1 MAQIDL
7 QSKPSEAV
15 ARWFQGKPE
24 PEGTCGWPAID
35 GAFLSDQN
43 AAVPGFPLDALPAP
57 WRAWITDTATSV
69 NVPTDYVAQAV
80 LAAVAGLCGAGVWVR
95 VSPVWSDPLSLWLAV
110 VGAPSSGKSPALA
123 SVRRLLRVLES
134 EGTRPGTR
142 PVSETVAPDLP
153 GDLPDHL
160 PDDLPNWRKR
170 RPLRIVAGGSLE
182 AVLDASRANG
192 RGVILWRDEPEGC
205 FAPLLA
211 GGAVRELD
219 PFPVTILG
227 ALEPERLAGTVQR
240 RQATVAARFLYALP
254 APPPFQPLA
263 ERKRAR
269 DDDAVAL
276 LRAIFGKA
284 GTMGDPLHVH
294 VDDEGLAALDCF
306 LGNLHAD
313 VREAQGLEAA
323 WLGKGRGVVPRLA
336 GVLHLLDWSARQLSD
351 PSAELLDIGR
361 DVMERA
367 IAVWSG
373 YYRQHA
379 KAFFDHA
386 APSDLEARARRVV
399 RWLSSCGPGEVSR
412 EDVRRTALGQTVTA
426 SEADRVL
433 ARLTEAGVL
442 RPIAVKQPAQR
453 GRPALRWAV
462 NPALRAP

>member
-7 QSKPSEAV
+7 QTTPSEAFV
-15 ARWFQGKPE
+15 RRFLGKPE
-24 PEGTCGWPAID
+24 PAGACGWPAID
-35 GAFLSDQN
+35 GAFLDDQN
-43 AAVPGFPLDALPAP
+43 AAVPGFPLEALPTP
-57 WRAWITDTATSV
+57 WRTWITDTATSV

-142 PVSETVAPDLP
+142 PVSVTVDPDLP
-153 GDLPDHL
+153 ESTVS
-160 PDDLPNWRKR
+160 WRQR
-170 RPLRIVAGGSLE
+170 RPFKIVAGGSLE

-227 ALEPERLAGTVQR
+227 ALEPERLAGTVHR
-240 RQATVAARFLYALP
+240 RQATVAARFLYAVP

-263 ERKRAR
+263 GRKPAR
-269 DDDAVAL
+269 DDEALAL
-276 LRAIFGKA
+276 LRAILGKA
-284 GTMGDPLHVH
+284 GTMGDPLHIH
-294 VDDEGLAALDCF
+294 VDDDGLAALDRF
-306 LGNLHAD
+306 LGNLHGD

-336 GVLHLLDWSARQLSD
+336 AVLHLLDWSARQLSD

-361 DVMERA
+361 DAMERA

-379 KAFFDHA
+379 KAFFDRT
-386 APSDLEARARRVV
+386 APSDLDSRARRVV
-399 RWLSSCGPGEVSR
+399 CWLRSCGPGEVSR
-412 EDVRRTALGQTVTA
+412 EDVRRTALGQTVNA
-426 SEADRVL
+426 SQADRVL

-442 RPIAVKQPAQR
+442 RPIAVEQPARR

-462 NPALRAP
+462 NPALRTA